1 MTYVL
6 LDLSHLFGEFF
17 LPDCYRKCPS
27 KQPELSKIK
36 SISRSFQ
43 LWLALFSV
51 WFKSHLNDLELEYI
65 FLALFR
71 RHESF
76 AAVCCR
82 WCVRSGWI
90 IATVWDKAGYRSI
103 AFTRIRFSLFDKQKN
118 QEVGNSLKQYPGIQ
132 HIVSEFY
139 VFWKKASVWCV
150 LGLDK
155 YLLLMT
161 GHARSSTQRDNSPAK
176 KNEKSSFFVLNLT
189 EKEKLVFVP
198 LQHLCAI
205 QFCGMALLKEGM
217 L

>member
-1 MTYVL
+1 MFKNTLFFVWC
-6 LDLSHLFGEFF
+6 DVCTPGPFPSLFGEFF
-17 LPDCYRKCPS
+17 LPACYRKCPS
-27 KQPELSKIK
+27 KQPDLSKIK

-103 AFTRIRFSLFDKQKN
+103 AFTRIRFSLFDKQKKGKSEH
-118 QEVGNSLKQYPGIQ
+118 QEVGNSLKYI
-132 HIVSEFY
+132 
-139 VFWKKASVWCV
+139 
-150 LGLDK
+150 
-155 YLLLMT
+155 
-161 GHARSSTQRDNSPAK
+161 
-176 KNEKSSFFVLNLT
+176 
-189 EKEKLVFVP
+189 LVFNT
-198 LQHLCAI
+198 LSQSFMCSGKRRR
-205 QFCGMALLKEGM
+205 CGVCLV
-217 L
+217 